1 MVLSIAVWLC
11 LKITD
16 MRTIKAIF
24 KSFLALVSVCALA
37 GSCVYDYEPK
47 DARVQGLGK
56 PLVVIDGDIIVG
68 GITKVKV
75 SLTEPLAEDAAVLP
89 LGANVWVESGNGEVI
104 SGRVLVDEINC
115 FEVNTE
121 GLDMQGRYRLGVSI
135 PGRGEYISRFGDV
148 MVSPPIDDITWSI
161 SRDGT
166 YVNVEVTTHNTE
178 KEKLY
183 CKWSYTENWESPA
196 VIEPSAEYIPYKGN
210 NGLRYLAPDE
220 ILERSKCWSEAV
232 STDVCIANTEKLSE
246 NLISKSVIKRI
257 ADTDTRAMALYAI
270 TVTQKALD
278 QEAYRYWDAL
288 KRNTGSIGGIFSE
301 QPTEL
306 RGNIVSAT
314 NPDEVVVGYISVTTS
329 TNMRKFID
337 WEDVDLYKPGCS
349 SVQFEGLWDAKYQQ
363 GYRVYAIDEGSPW
376 WSYHRCVDCRV
387 YSNSTRP
394 DFWPV
399 E

>member
-1 MVLSIAVWLC
+1 M
-11 LKITD
+11 
-16 MRTIKAIF
+16 
-24 KSFLALVSVCALA
+24 
-37 GSCVYDYEPK
+37 YDYEPK